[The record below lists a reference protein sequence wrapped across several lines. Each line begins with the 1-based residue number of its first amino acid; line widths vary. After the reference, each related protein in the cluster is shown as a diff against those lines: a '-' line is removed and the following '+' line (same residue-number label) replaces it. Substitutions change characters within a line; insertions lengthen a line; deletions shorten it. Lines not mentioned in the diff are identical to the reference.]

1 MKKVTFL
8 VLLFITL
15 PLISP
20 AQEQESRVLSN
31 KVRTIVAR
39 DRLDGWYA
47 AFNLGYSPI
56 DERNS
61 VIFGLRGGWVMG
73 HSFTLGLAGNA
84 FISQKNSLSNI
95 PELNRYLAGGYGGL
109 LLEPILM
116 PRSPVHLSFP
126 VIVGAGAIN
135 YWEGYDTL
143 SGSASVVPANY
154 HDLSP
159 FFVVE
164 PGLEIEFNV
173 SRFFRLDL
181 GGTYRFTN
189 KIKSSNFAPD
199 VLQTWTAYLNFKFGR
214 F

>member
-8 VLLFITL
+8 VLLCITL

-20 AQEQESRVLSN
+20 AQERERRVLSN

-47 AFNLGYSPI
+47 AFNLGYTPI

-61 VIFGLRGGWVMG
+61 VVFGLRGGWLMG

-84 FISQKNSLSNI
+84 FISQKNTLSNI

-116 PRSPVHLSFP
+116 PRSPVHFSFP

-164 PGLEIEFNV
+164 PGLEVEFNV

-181 GGTYRFTN
+181 GGAYRFTN
-189 KIKSSNFAPD
+189 KIKSNNFAPD
-199 VLQTWTAYLNFKFGR
+199 VLQTWTTYLNFKFGR